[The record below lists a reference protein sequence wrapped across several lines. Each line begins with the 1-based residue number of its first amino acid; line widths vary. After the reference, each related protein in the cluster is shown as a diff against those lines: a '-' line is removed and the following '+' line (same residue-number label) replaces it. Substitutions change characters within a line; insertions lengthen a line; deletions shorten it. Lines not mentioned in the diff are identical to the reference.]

1 MNTSIAPEIIWL
13 KNGTKENNE
22 LREISQKITYV
33 IHRDITD
40 NETEKYEYL

>member
-1 MNTSIAPEIIWL
+1 MSSRDATGPIWL
-13 KNGTKENNE
+13 ENGTKENNE
-22 LREISQKITYV
+22 VREISQKITYV